1 MTDDAASAR
10 DADQSRGAASSTDS
24 LPPPFPPPTPP
35 PYEPP
40 PDDRPAG
47 DGPTFDRAKL
57 IRPLRPRYVA
67 GVCGA
72 LGRATNTDPVLW
84 RVLLTVLAIFG
95 GAGVLIYLVG
105 WLAIPAEN
113 DTASPVE
120 SLLGRGRSSMKPLS
134 IVLLGAAAVLTF
146 AFVVNDGF
154 RAALLAIAVLV
165 GAAVL
170 IRRGGPSR
178 TPFTSP
184 FTPPAAAPPASAPP
198 PFTPPAPAGPAAPG
212 EEPTAQF
219 PAAGAAQPAAAPEAP
234 AASEPPTE
242 PLIPPAPEAPRPPQ
256 FGPPASGYRPPFAPH
271 GPYASPAQQA
281 TAPPPP
287 APPRQPKAPKEKSKL
302 GSMTFFAL
310 VLVMGLLTMLSLSG
324 VHVTVSAFFAAALA
338 TIALGLIVGAWI
350 GRARGLIALALI
362 ATLGLGVSSG
372 LERFGGQIGSNVYR
386 PAALS
391 AVADRYDFTVGN
403 AVLDL
408 RRIDFAGAEQ
418 TTTIEMKVGQIQV
431 LLPPNVDVTA
441 DVGMNEGRVVVFGT
455 EYDAQQAGAQP
466 FTDQG
471 KDGPGGGSLKLNI
484 LMTTGNVEVTR

>member
-24 LPPPFPPPTPP
+24 LPPPFPPP
-35 PYEPP
+35 YEPP
-40 PDDRPAG
+40 PADQSPAG
-47 DGPTFDRAKL
+47 GRTTFDRERL

-72 LGRATNTDPVLW
+72 LARATNTDPVLW
-84 RVLLTVLAIFG
+84 RVLLTVLGLFG

-134 IVLLGAAAVLTF
+134 IVLLGGAAVLTF

-170 IRRGGPSR
+170 IRRGGPAR
-178 TPFTSP
+178 QPAPPPPFTSSPSTPP
-184 FTPPAAAPPASAPP
+184 FTPSPSTP
-198 PFTPPAPAGPAAPG
+198 PFTPPFPSTEAPPAEAPS
-212 EEPTAQF
+212 
-219 PAAGAAQPAAAPEAP
+219 AAAAEAP
-234 AASEPPTE
+234 AAPEPATQ
-242 PLIPPAPEAPRPPQ
+242 PLDVPAAAVPPPAPEAPRPPQ
-256 FGPPASGYRPPFAPH
+256 FGPPVSGYRPPFAPH
-271 GPYASPAQQA
+271 GPYAGPSAQA
-281 TAPPPP
+281 APPPP
-287 APPRQPKAPKEKSKL
+287 PQPRPPKPPKEKSKL

-310 VLVMGLLTMLSLSG
+310 ILVMGFLTVLTLAGIS
-324 VHVTVSAFFAAALA
+324 VPVSAFFAAALA
-338 TIALGLIVGAWI
+338 TIALGLIVGAWL

-362 ATLGLGVSSG
+362 ATLGLGVSTG
-372 LERFGGQIGSNVYR
+372 LERFGGQVGSNVYR
-386 PAALS
+386 PATLAS
-391 AVADRYDFTVGN
+391 VADRYDFTIGN

-408 RRIDFAGAEQ
+408 RRVDFTGAEQ
-418 TTTIEMKVGQIQV
+418 NTTIEMKVGQIQV
-431 LLPPNVDVTA
+431 LVPKNVDVTA
-441 DVGMNEGRVVVFGT
+441 DVGMNEGRVAVFGT
-455 EYDAQQAGAQP
+455 EYDATQAGAQP

-471 KDGPGGGSLKLNI
+471 ADGPGGGSLKLNI